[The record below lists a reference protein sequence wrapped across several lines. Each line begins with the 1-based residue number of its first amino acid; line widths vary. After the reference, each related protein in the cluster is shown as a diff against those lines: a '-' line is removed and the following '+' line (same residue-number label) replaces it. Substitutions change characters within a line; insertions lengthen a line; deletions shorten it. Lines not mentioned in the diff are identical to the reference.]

1 MAVMLPPGTGVSV
14 TLPEAQAGSLVS
26 PAPATPAPTPA
37 PPSPFR
43 QINGPDVVILPH
55 LDTPQQQ
62 QPQQPQQPKGQPTQ
76 MQRLRQLRLRHK

>member
-14 TLPEAQAGSLVS
+14 TIPEAQAGSLVS
-26 PAPATPAPTPA
+26 PAPATPTPA

-62 QPQQPQQPKGQPTQ
+62 QPQQPQQPQGQPTQ